1 MHLTEFLICFSSF
14 PCLFLKQRPSECAM
28 IILSD
33 EPNNNRKG
41 NNTMAAY
48 TIEDIELIRRKSGI
62 SYQEAVALLDYHNGN
77 VARALV
83 DLERNGRIKDSA
95 DAPKSK
101 KDPHFYASVN
111 GKQVNKSAIMEL
123 LHKCFRARVKIRRD
137 DTPILNVSA
146 LFAALS
152 VLISPH
158 LVIVGAIVSLVLGY
172 KFSFDKHDH
181 AFDGENLERTVRHAA
196 ENVKSSVN
204 DFTRSFQSN
213 NTDEKAE
220 SAKESAEEDRSYYA
234 SSRPS
239 ATYRPSYPTMNVP
252 VQVESQDGNVTIESD
267 NEGYSS
273 ATVE

>member
-1 MHLTEFLICFSSF
+1 
-14 PCLFLKQRPSECAM
+14 
-28 IILSD
+28 
-33 EPNNNRKG
+33 
-41 NNTMAAY
+41 MAAY

-83 DLERNGRIKDSA
+83 DLERNGRIKDGA
-95 DAPKSK
+95 DAPKQKTSSTSSTGHK
-101 KDPHFYASVN
+101 T
-111 GKQVNKSAIMEL
+111 VNKSALMEL
-123 LHKCFRARVKIRRD
+123 LHKCFRARIKIRRA
-137 DTPILNVSA
+137 DTTILNVST

-158 LVIVGAIVSLVLGY
+158 LVIVGAIVCLVLGY

-196 ENVKSSVN
+196 ENVKTSVN
-204 DFTRSFQSN
+204 DFTRSFQST
-213 NTDEKAE
+213 NTADKAE
-220 SAKESAEEDRSYYA
+220 STEETAEEERSYYA